1 MKVDRILE
9 AGIVVMLCA
18 FVSVLYL
25 SLHDNVVKVG
35 DRAPSFSITADNGK
49 TLTARDFGG
58 KLLILNFWA
67 SWCPPCVQE
76 APSMETL
83 AAKLGP
89 KGLVIFGV
97 SEDEDPKAYR
107 EFLDKYHVT
116 YPTAR
121 EPGKETKIKYGTVLI
136 PESYFIDANGRV
148 VEKIVS
154 STNWSSEEMIQ
165 HVQSLL

>member
-9 AGIVVMLCA
+9 GGIVVMLCA
-18 FVSVLYL
+18 FVGVLYM

-35 DRAPSFSITADNGK
+35 DKAPDFSIRADNGK
-49 TLTARDFGG
+49 TITARNFGG

-67 SWCPPCVQE
+67 SWCPPCVEE

-83 AAKLGP
+83 ATLLGP
-89 KGLVIFGV
+89 RGLVVLGV
-97 SEDEDPKAYR
+97 SEDEDPKAYK
-107 EFLDKYHVT
+107 EFLEKFRVT

-121 EPGKETKIKYGTVLI
+121 DPTKAIKTSYGTIQI
-136 PESYFIDANGRV
+136 PETYLIDANGRV

-154 STNWSSEEMIQ
+154 STNWSSEAMIED
-165 HVQSLL
+165 VQSHL